1 MFVCSGCPL
10 ETYLKHI
17 YICLQLIFIST
28 YIKFITEYLEYN
40 YTSGLSIISNSKA
53 LKIHG
58 LFTHTGHS
66 QAT

>member
-1 MFVCSGCPL
+1 MFVRSGCPL
-10 ETYLKHI
+10 ETYLKYI

-40 YTSGLSIISNSKA
+40 YTSGLSIISNIKA
-53 LKIHG
+53 LQIHR